1 MDFKDTRLYE
11 LLRWMGAVGVGASL
25 FVGCVLLLQE
35 KILPLQ
41 VNVHEPALYFL
52 VFFCLLLI
60 VSSAFVNNET
70 VRFFLGAIGTVFLL
84 GIICLQL
91 YASSQP
97 RYYLDPIIAL
107 WLIGGALRDLSSKK
121 QKNYSVQYC
130 LFAQIFS
137 AFGLTYALLV
147 LGPSY
152 FPSAFERFVGSHVL
166 LPSMPQV
173 LLSGFDV
180 LYIAL
185 GVFLSTSLLIS
196 FALSGPVPII
206 IFPGALILS
215 WGLVLLLVA
224 RIQGV
229 ATLLS
234 YGLFVTVLLAFMC
247 YRLYH
252 QRRE

>member
-52 VFFCLLLI
+52 STFILMFLGLLLI
-60 VSSAFVNNET
+60 LSSMFVSNST
-70 VRFFLGAIGTVFLL
+70 VKLFLGAIGTVFLL
-84 GIICLQL
+84 GMVCLQL
-91 YASSQP
+91 YASIQLSGHL
-97 RYYLDPIIAL
+97 RLMISLLFIASLLLKERDSVHYYVF
-107 WLIGGALRDLSSKK
+107 S
-121 QKNYSVQYC
+121 
-130 LFAQIFS
+130 QIFG
-137 AFGLTYALLV
+137 AVALTYALWV
-147 LGPSY
+147 LGPYY
-152 FPSAFERFVGSHVL
+152 FPSAFERFIGSHVL
-166 LPSMPQV
+166 LSEAQV

-180 LYIAL
+180 LYIAM

-196 FALSGPVPII
+196 FALSGPVPYI